1 MFTILGGGLRGL
13 HCSFRCECGYGHPW
27 EDQRSPVAIYRLHGW
42 DYVRELA
49 DDTAS
54 CVSDDISLGDVSSV
68 SDGSPVARTV
78 NKGAYMVA
86 EFLRRVNG
94 LRRGIRAER

>member
-1 MFTILGGGLRGL
+1 MERLECTAPGRISPQAVATLLLGGAVSG
-13 HCSFRCECGYGHPW
+13 
-27 EDQRSPVAIYRLHGW
+27 IRLHGW

-94 LRRGIRAER
+94 LRRGIRAGR